1 MVDDNKKQTIGE
13 FLKKERE
20 AKKIS
25 LEKFSEL
32 SKISKKKLIDIE
44 NNKFSEI
51 SDIYLDL
58 YLKKYAKIL
67 NLNYSDLQ
75 NKISKK
81 FIKTSNDIAKHR
93 YSIPKFIITPKI
105 LTSILITIL
114 FFGII
119 FYFIYQFKNLFGLP
133 MLEINNPI
141 NDITIIQLDK
151 MTIKG
156 KTDAD
161 NILKINGKRTA
172 LQENGYFEEVVN
184 IHEGLNI
191 IKIEAVNI
199 HGKINSI
206 TKMILRK

>member
-81 FIKTSNDIAKHR
+81 IIRTSNDIVKHR

-151 MTIKG
+151 ITIKG

-161 NILKINGKRTA
+161 NILKINGKRTT